1 MAGRMGGYAPL
12 PGKFRLIFADASI
25 SGGSIMQ
32 MMDLPKPLTLAKV
45 AATLESNP
53 IFKFQDLCDQRGVK
67 AVDVDL
73 RLQGLDGNRRS
84 PLHTDQD
91 IEAFLHGLQTS
102 KIPVIEAQLPNDNT
116 MAVASELQASAS
128 SRRPRG
134 RDPRDQIEELED
146 ANDKLSRATDRVGR
160 RLAELETTDCSI
172 CLQLADFEDF
182 DIGVT
187 VRVFDLALVRVA
199 WNYIVAQERQIATTD
214 ERTERSVGIARREM
228 MTFLEQS
235 VSETNQ
241 KVAALKE
248 DDAAILKEL
257 DVVRQH
263 SASVEQKDLKHH
275 KDILEQLDAF
285 ARRVDEQ
292 FDEANRCLD
301 QLKEEDARID
311 AEAQETKLDHS
322 GQLEAQ
328 LEELRRLEEEKV
340 NVSVWQS
347 EGDAMVGRI
356 TKDVELLKED
366 LTKEIAEINGRF
378 KTECDSTVQRFQKE
392 MSEREAGDKDLSRI
406 MAETTQR
413 LDTQLAKMDKD
424 TQAGFQAAKDALQE
438 TNKKLQESIDTQ
450 VSELAGQTEKHFDQ
464 LEHTVDHKDEKVH
477 KRVDEL
483 TGKCEATFQSI
494 AERLEAM
501 VQEERD
507 RLGQL
512 NQDLTENLIKARA
525 DLYANVERVRS
536 DYEQDAARLDSDLAD
551 LHMKYDVTKQEINFF
566 QSKLKD
572 QREWTERCLAESS
585 TATRAAALDS
595 QEGLAATTKML
606 HALRDDAVSFREKMA
621 KYISILQ
628 HSSDQQGEAINS
640 LEINRTRMRAELD
653 ALVADHKAYTT
664 DMDDWA
670 DDVRVKVERLF
681 RAMEPTQVEWRIEKA
696 VQKAKELR
704 KPLAVKSPTFGIRG
718 IREGHLE
725 FFPDGHNMSPE
736 GKACLR
742 LFLPPQAHIR
752 YQCWVGKTSEGPRER
767 TPGDNLSDAMAVPM
781 GEAAKEAQ
789 HFGRVVLQVFANRIV
804 RAASSGEKVYSVR
817 PLDPA
822 HWPCIYGGNIVTCE
836 TVQSGPAK
844 VDDYLACLKICTAD
858 DVCETYEFLG
868 FSTDS
873 ADGGNCTTWSGC
885 DGVYSED
892 TNELRQVG
900 YCQRINHYPKIYVTE
915 SDRTVNIGDTY
926 EEGAVTCTDYEDP
939 YAPDPVTVTEFDNN
953 VAGEYFFQYSCTD
966 QIGQT
971 TYGNRTVTV
980 KANCD
985 VPSGIDNAADTPCEE
1000 GSGPFAHGSTCT
1012 PVCQEGYTRS
1022 LSLMTCTTTSD
1033 SDYQSAWDE
1042 GTFICGD
1049 SECDIST
1056 VKGSIKNL
1064 AEASTDGEDVP
1075 GCVEG
1080 DTIVSGATCTPNCKT
1095 EDGTS
1100 FVASVTSLA
1109 CDRGNFTPVTYTCN
1123 EVAYVPQYVTYSSR
1137 DVDAIVVTWA
1147 AGNPSDCEFTNWALE
1162 YILITSSTGETAWT
1176 DYQENPNCGTTALT
1190 ADSRS
1195 SILSCE
1201 ANTLDEGSGYKFRV
1215 REECSNADLN
1225 GDWQYSEEIT
1235 TTTLTPPVT
1244 IFYLPNDDVYDS
1256 PGSVMVAFDQAVVPG
1271 KDGQTVELV
1280 KSGENCLA
1288 SDDGT
1293 YNYTKTTS
1301 EISTVS
1307 LDGAYGMEI
1316 AGSRILIITPPDE
1329 YWSGSCVY
1337 NVSFQQASI
1346 YPDTTGTIKELV
1358 AFWFNFTYVEE
1369 PPTLSS
1375 IIRNDTATTS
1385 TSISYTIMYDKRTQ
1399 MNCTAAPKDATTCA
1413 TEQDTQELSPTAYRR
1428 CESRNSTSD
1437 MIQELDEPMSF
1448 TISDL
1453 YPNVE
1458 YFVTCSGWIP
1468 GKYWVPTVDIAD
1480 SWDSVQT
1487 VTTSEDTETG
1497 LSNFMLTVYAV
1508 CTDGSIKQIYEAE
1521 MKTSEFE
1528 LGYTAQID
1536 EWIAACQPGVSLE
1549 LSESVDFI
1557 FGGTVWTVS
1566 ENAYVNWDV
1575 GPNHTVTYTKPDDAT
1590 ESAIVTDYLKFT
1602 VQSLSYLQG
1611 NTLVTNLADY
1621 EVLVTVVDIGFTFE
1635 EVFDSSSKVYEMI
1648 SGLSSV
1654 APMYESTGD
1663 ALPTDYEELVL
1674 DVGAEMYFKIKVS
1687 QTDFDWSEVSLYLK
1701 SITSGYLVN
1710 STYLSA
1716 DGQIAT
1722 YQLQHNGQGT
1732 QLPFILLWRSAIFV
1746 VPIWISFSPPVF
1758 SVNVLEAS
1766 LTAQT
1771 TVTVSFSN
1779 VPTYV
1784 DGTDAFGAPASTMQ
1798 MYIIK
1803 NGYTDNLCGSTTFEN
1818 TWETGTCALSPG
1830 ALTDIIIYLKVHN
1843 QQQDTFLLVPGDQS
1857 AGLSDIISYA
1867 LPNPTEMASDVPN
1880 ALREG
1885 ILDLGMIVNT
1895 FPAYIYIWDSA
1906 SGLPSPAALQ
1916 LKGAAVAGY
1925 KVELVSDGC
1934 DAVELC
1940 QSITWMNSTAL
1951 RCQTSSCLDIT
1962 CLPRTPNVK
1971 LYLGDLLAL
1980 TELEGKINFPRPLI
1994 QRISPTSLEDVGSNR
2009 YLGFWGL
2016 YFSEQSC
2023 QSSHAESIQF
2033 VSNTTATEITL
2044 GEFVAP
2050 CTITVQNS
2058 TYILCVV
2065 VGRVRNVRDE
2075 SDTVSTVPPAL
2086 LSNTQTLTWKLVGSL
2101 YTPLNGATAV
2111 YASEVD
2117 PSTEL
2122 IWDLP
2127 DLTFTV
2133 NLMTCEAGYRR
2144 ESDYVAKCVACE
2156 TGRWITTSETEW
2168 PLRCLPCAVG
2178 TYQDTEGSS
2187 SCVSCPAYTTSPQG
2201 ASDSTHCTCLPG
2213 YFSPYYD
2220 DTTGKTTPGTPCTAC
2235 HESDYMQEVSDDES
2249 CGDSGYNVGDLC
2261 TARDE
2266 DLCVNIDATSLD
2278 LRICKLYCPGGT
2290 EWPLAKRTFWHLRRS
2305 VTTDS
2310 TVSGLDAY
2318 RPVIQR
2324 PSNNCMSSWQRLQ
2337 QGI

>member
-1 MAGRMGGYAPL
+1 M
-12 PGKFRLIFADASI
+12 
-25 SGGSIMQ
+25 
-32 MMDLPKPLTLAKV
+32 
-45 AATLESNP
+45 
-53 IFKFQDLCDQRGVK
+53 
-67 AVDVDL
+67 
-73 RLQGLDGNRRS
+73 
-84 PLHTDQD
+84 
-91 IEAFLHGLQTS
+91 
-102 KIPVIEAQLPNDNT
+102 
-116 MAVASELQASAS
+116 
-128 SRRPRG
+128 
-134 RDPRDQIEELED
+134 
-146 ANDKLSRATDRVGR
+146 
-160 RLAELETTDCSI
+160 
-172 CLQLADFEDF
+172 
-182 DIGVT
+182 
-187 VRVFDLALVRVA
+187 
-199 WNYIVAQERQIATTD
+199 
-214 ERTERSVGIARREM
+214 
-228 MTFLEQS
+228 
-235 VSETNQ
+235 
-241 KVAALKE
+241 
-248 DDAAILKEL
+248 
-257 DVVRQH
+257 
-263 SASVEQKDLKHH
+263 
-275 KDILEQLDAF
+275 
-285 ARRVDEQ
+285 
-292 FDEANRCLD
+292 
-301 QLKEEDARID
+301 
-311 AEAQETKLDHS
+311 LDH
-322 GQLEAQ
+322 L
-328 LEELRRLEEEKV
+328 
-340 NVSVWQS
+340 
-347 EGDAMVGRI
+347 
-356 TKDVELLKED
+356 
-366 LTKEIAEINGRF
+366 F
-378 KTECDSTVQRFQKE
+378 
-392 MSEREAGDKDLSRI
+392 
-406 MAETTQR
+406 
-413 LDTQLAKMDKD
+413 
-424 TQAGFQAAKDALQE
+424 
-438 TNKKLQESIDTQ
+438 
-450 VSELAGQTEKHFDQ
+450 
-464 LEHTVDHKDEKVH
+464 
-477 KRVDEL
+477 
-483 TGKCEATFQSI
+483 
-494 AERLEAM
+494 
-501 VQEERD
+501 
-507 RLGQL
+507 
-512 NQDLTENLIKARA
+512 
-525 DLYANVERVRS
+525 
-536 DYEQDAARLDSDLAD
+536 
-551 LHMKYDVTKQEINFF
+551 
-566 QSKLKD
+566 
-572 QREWTERCLAESS
+572 
-585 TATRAAALDS
+585 TR
-595 QEGLAATTKML
+595 
-606 HALRDDAVSFREKMA
+606 
-621 KYISILQ
+621 
-628 HSSDQQGEAINS
+628 
-640 LEINRTRMRAELD
+640 
-653 ALVADHKAYTT
+653 
-664 DMDDWA
+664 
-670 DDVRVKVERLF
+670 
-681 RAMEPTQVEWRIEKA
+681 
-696 VQKAKELR
+696 
-704 KPLAVKSPTFGIRG
+704 
-718 IREGHLE
+718 
-725 FFPDGHNMSPE
+725 
-736 GKACLR
+736 
-742 LFLPPQAHIR
+742 
-752 YQCWVGKTSEGPRER
+752 
-767 TPGDNLSDAMAVPM
+767 
-781 GEAAKEAQ
+781 
-789 HFGRVVLQVFANRIV
+789 
-804 RAASSGEKVYSVR
+804 
-817 PLDPA
+817 
-822 HWPCIYGGNIVTCE
+822 
-836 TVQSGPAK
+836 
-844 VDDYLACLKICTAD
+844 
-858 DVCETYEFLG
+858 
-868 FSTDS
+868 
-873 ADGGNCTTWSGC
+873 
-885 DGVYSED
+885 
-892 TNELRQVG
+892 
-900 YCQRINHYPKIYVTE
+900 
-915 SDRTVNIGDTY
+915 
-926 EEGAVTCTDYEDP
+926 
-939 YAPDPVTVTEFDNN
+939 
-953 VAGEYFFQYSCTD
+953 
-966 QIGQT
+966 
-971 TYGNRTVTV
+971 
-980 KANCD
+980 
-985 VPSGIDNAADTPCEE
+985 
-1000 GSGPFAHGSTCT
+1000 
-1012 PVCQEGYTRS
+1012 
-1022 LSLMTCTTTSD
+1022 
-1033 SDYQSAWDE
+1033 
-1042 GTFICGD
+1042 
-1049 SECDIST
+1049 
-1056 VKGSIKNL
+1056 
-1064 AEASTDGEDVP
+1064 
-1075 GCVEG
+1075 
-1080 DTIVSGATCTPNCKT
+1080 
-1095 EDGTS
+1095 
-1100 FVASVTSLA
+1100 
-1109 CDRGNFTPVTYTCN
+1109 
-1123 EVAYVPQYVTYSSR
+1123 
-1137 DVDAIVVTWA
+1137 
-1147 AGNPSDCEFTNWALE
+1147 
-1162 YILITSSTGETAWT
+1162 
-1176 DYQENPNCGTTALT
+1176 
-1190 ADSRS
+1190 
-1195 SILSCE
+1195 
-1201 ANTLDEGSGYKFRV
+1201 
-1215 REECSNADLN
+1215 
-1225 GDWQYSEEIT
+1225 
-1235 TTTLTPPVT
+1235 T

-1369 PPTLSS
+1369 PPTL
-1375 IIRNDTATTS
+1375 
-1385 TSISYTIMYDKRTQ
+1385 TQ

-1437 MIQELDEPMSF
+1437 MIQEGSLQDLEALGKSTMFELPTVTLLKELDEPMSF

-1487 VTTSEDTETG
+1487 VTTSEDARTRRSSRG
-1497 LSNFMLTVYAV
+1497 
-1508 CTDGSIKQIYEAE
+1508 
-1521 MKTSEFE
+1521 
-1528 LGYTAQID
+1528 
-1536 EWIAACQPGVSLE
+1536 AAPGVSLE

-1602 VQSLSYLQG
+1602 VQQG

-1771 TVTVSFSN
+1771 TVTVGALNRAMRSGFGCFQVSFSN

-1843 QQQDTFLLVPGDQS
+1843 QQQDTFLLDSRLQLG
-1857 AGLSDIISYA
+1857 SYA